1 MYALMW
7 PREPESNARTGGA
20 TQLYGLHATYII
32 HCFGCVYFSAST
44 FSFSHPLP
52 ADRRPRENCG
62 ERSENTVLT
71 VVFFFFLLFL
81 RTLRLLFVSSFYF

>member
-44 FSFSHPLP
+44 FLS
-52 ADRRPRENCG
+52 
-62 ERSENTVLT
+62 LT
-71 VVFFFFLLFL
+71 LCLQIDDLAKIAVNEVKLQFLM
-81 RTLRLLFVSSFYF
+81 